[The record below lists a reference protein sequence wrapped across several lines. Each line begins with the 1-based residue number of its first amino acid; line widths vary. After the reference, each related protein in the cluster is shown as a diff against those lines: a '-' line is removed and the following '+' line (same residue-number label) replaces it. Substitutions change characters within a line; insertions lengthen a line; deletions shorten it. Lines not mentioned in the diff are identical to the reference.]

1 MAPSQQMSRFR
12 RLFASTGAPPQT
24 RLVAYL
30 VCGAAAGAALG
41 VIFSPQKGAVLAAL
55 TGALIAAAGSH
66 GPSRVALRVAGF
78 ATVTAVVFVLVAFL
92 VAGHPWWAAAAIAA
106 VAIAT
111 SALAGAGPVGAGLAQ
126 LGLLIYV
133 LAMVVGAIVHLGD
146 VPLASGVLR
155 IVLGAAGGLA
165 VVAVAAR
172 LRDRRDREA
181 AAAAPRPPSPWP
193 ALLASL
199 RSFDEHARD
208 GVRRAIPLAI
218 GVYLFERS
226 GSHDALWVFLSAF
239 VVLMPTGKSPM
250 SVALARVI
258 STIVGAVVLGLFA
271 LALPVSALH
280 ANTLLILAVVA
291 ILFGVTFRRTYPFVA
306 GGLTAAGAILLV
318 GAPSGAIGVWAEH
331 RLLDTALGCALALA
345 SMYLL
350 WPKDKPDVGGAGSAG
365 PAAQAPEAA
374 P

>member
-1 MAPSQQMSRFR
+1 M
-12 RLFASTGAPPQT
+12 TG
-24 RLVAYL
+24 
-30 VCGAAAGAALG
+30 
-41 VIFSPQKGAVLAAL
+41 
-55 TGALIAAAGSH
+55 
-66 GPSRVALRVAGF
+66 GPSRRAGPARALAGRYRVAGF

-106 VAIAT
+106 VAIIT

-133 LAMVVGAIVHLGD
+133 LAMVIGSIVRLRD

-181 AAAAPRPPSPWP
+181 AAAAPRLPSPWP

-250 SVALARVI
+250 SVALRRPPRL
-258 STIVGAVVLGLFA
+258 S
-271 LALPVSALH
+271 SALWSSACSPSH
-280 ANTLLILAVVA
+280 CPSPRCTPTPCSMLGRGGDRVRGHLPAHLSV
-291 ILFGVTFRRTYPFVA
+291 RRGRPHRRRRHPA
-306 GGLTAAGAILLV
+306 RR
-318 GAPSGAIGVWAEH
+318 APSGAIGVWAAH

-350 WPKDKPDVGGAGSAG
+350 WPKDKPDVDGAGSARS
-365 PAAQAPEAA
+365 AAHAPEAA

>member
-1 MAPSQQMSRFR
+1 MAPSEQMSRFR

-41 VIFSPQKGAVLAAL
+41 VIFLPQKGAVLAAL

-133 LAMVVGAIVHLGD
+133 LAMVVGSIVHLGD

-181 AAAAPRPPSPWP
+181 AAAAPRLPSPWP

-280 ANTLLILAVVA
+280 ANALLILGVVA
-291 ILFGVTFRRTYPFVA
+291 ILFGVTFRHTYPFVA

-318 GAPSGAIGVWAEH
+318 GAPSGAIGVWAAH

-350 WPKDKPDVGGAGSAG
+350 WPKDKPDVDGAGSAG
-365 PAAQAPEAA
+365 SAAHAPEAA